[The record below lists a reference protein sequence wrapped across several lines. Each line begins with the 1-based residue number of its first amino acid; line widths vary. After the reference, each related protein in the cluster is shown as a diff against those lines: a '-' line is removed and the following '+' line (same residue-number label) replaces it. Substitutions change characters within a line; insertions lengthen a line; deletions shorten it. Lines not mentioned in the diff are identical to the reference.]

1 MSKKVRQDPIC
12 VGLLSITGLMWLFM
26 TNTATGQTAEAFYTS
41 DVESIVQGKCIRC
54 HRSGGQASYTELRF
68 TSSASENHAVFDS
81 FVNSPTKGARA
92 NTVLSKIRG
101 ALGHGGGQVI
111 SQGSADYR
119 TFSAYIDLLPD
130 DDEPAATAP
139 GAPVIVSV
147 TAGDSRAVVNFTAP
161 ADDGGATISSYAA
174 TSSPDA
180 RSATCSASPCTVG
193 GLTNGQSYRFSVTAT
208 NVAGEGPASDLSDP
222 VVPVAASVFRVA
234 LEEPVKGQFHTGVGN
249 LRGWAI
255 ASEGIT
261 KVEILVDG
269 VLAFEAPYGGERG
282 DVGGAFPDVAGSSE
296 SGFSLAYNYSSLSA
310 GPHTITA
317 VAHNAL
323 GETKKSAARFEVVRF
338 DSPFI
343 SDPNA
348 VNLNNA
354 SCTVSSDEISIV
366 DALVEGSVY
375 DLRLKWRTAEQ
386 GFEIIEIR

>member
-1 MSKKVRQDPIC
+1 MTRKVKQSLIC
-12 VGLLSITGLMWLFM
+12 DGLMGIAGFTWLLIA
-26 TNTATGQTAEAFYTS
+26 NTASGQTAEAFYAS
-41 DVESIVQGKCIRC
+41 DVDPIVQDKCITC
-54 HRSGGQASYTELRF
+54 HRSGGQASYTELRY
-68 TSSASENHAVFDS
+68 TESVAGNHSALERY
-81 FVNSPTKGARA
+81 VNSPTKGARA
-92 NTVLSKIRG
+92 NTFLSKIRG
-101 ALGHGGGQVI
+101 ALGHGGGVVI
-111 SQGSADYR
+111 TEGSANYQ
-119 TFSAYIDLLPD
+119 TFSTYMDLLSV
-130 DDEPAATAP
+130 DEQ
-139 GAPVIVSV
+139 PVDTSVLKVS
-147 TAGDSRAVVNFTAP
+147 
-161 ADDGGATISSYAA
+161 
-174 TSSPDA
+174 
-180 RSATCSASPCTVG
+180 
-193 GLTNGQSYRFSVTAT
+193 
-208 NVAGEGPASDLSDP
+208 
-222 VVPVAASVFRVA
+222 
-234 LEEPVKGQFHTGVGN
+234 LEEPVKGQVHTGVGN
-249 LRGWAI
+249 LRGWAV

-310 GPHTITA
+310 GSHTITA

-323 GETKKSAARFEVVRF
+323 GETKKSAASFEVVRF

-348 VNLNNA
+348 VSLDNA

>member
-1 MSKKVRQDPIC
+1 MKTKILNELGCPVLSAVVIIAGVEPAFSQQDEG
-12 VGLLSITGLMWLFM
+12 V
-26 TNTATGQTAEAFYTS
+26 
-41 DVESIVQGKCIRC
+41 
-54 HRSGGQASYTELRF
+54 QASYSELKF
-68 TSSASENHAVFDS
+68 TSSISVNQGVLDR
-81 FVNSPTKGARA
+81 FVNSPAKGARA
-92 NTVLSKIRG
+92 DTVLSKIRG
-101 ALGHGGGQVI
+101 ASGHGGGQVL
-111 SQGSADYR
+111 SQRSADYQ
-119 TFSAYIDLLPD
+119 TFSSYLDLLS
-130 DDEPAATAP
+130 DEQ
-139 GAPVIVSV
+139 
-147 TAGDSRAVVNFTAP
+147 P
-161 ADDGGATISSYAA
+161 AD
-174 TSSPDA
+174 P
-180 RSATCSASPCTVG
+180 
-193 GLTNGQSYRFSVTAT
+193 SV
-208 NVAGEGPASDLSDP
+208 LK
-222 VVPVAASVFRVA
+222 VA
-234 LEEPVKGQFHTGVGN
+234 LEEPVKGQVHTGVGN

-354 SCTVSSDEISIV
+354 SCTVSSDEISMV
-366 DALVEGSVY
+366 DALVEGSVH
-375 DLRLKWRTAEQ
+375 DLRLEWRTAEQ

>member
-1 MSKKVRQDPIC
+1 MD
-12 VGLLSITGLMWLFM
+12 LLSVDE
-26 TNTATGQTAEAFYTS
+26 QPVDTS
-41 DVESIVQGKCIRC
+41 
-54 HRSGGQASYTELRF
+54 
-68 TSSASENHAVFDS
+68 
-81 FVNSPTKGARA
+81 
-92 NTVLSKIRG
+92 VLK
-101 ALGHGGGQVI
+101 
-111 SQGSADYR
+111 
-119 TFSAYIDLLPD
+119 
-130 DDEPAATAP
+130 
-139 GAPVIVSV
+139 VS
-147 TAGDSRAVVNFTAP
+147 
-161 ADDGGATISSYAA
+161 
-174 TSSPDA
+174 
-180 RSATCSASPCTVG
+180 
-193 GLTNGQSYRFSVTAT
+193 
-208 NVAGEGPASDLSDP
+208 
-222 VVPVAASVFRVA
+222 
-234 LEEPVKGQFHTGVGN
+234 LEEPVKGQVHTGVGN
-249 LRGWAI
+249 LRGWAV

-310 GPHTITA
+310 GSHTITA

-323 GETKKSAARFEVVRF
+323 GETKKSAASFEVVRF

-348 VNLNNA
+348 VSLDNA

>member
-1 MSKKVRQDPIC
+1 MTWKAKQNSIC
-12 VGLLSITGLMWLFM
+12 GGLRGIAGFTWLLIVA
-26 TNTATGQTAEAFYTS
+26 NTASGQTAEAFYAS
-41 DVESIVQGKCIRC
+41 DVDSIVQAKCITC
-54 HRSGGQASYTELRF
+54 HRSGGQAGSTALVYTGSVSGNHRVLESY
-68 TSSASENHAVFDS
+68 
-81 FVNSPTKGARA
+81 VNSPTKGARA
-92 NTVLSKIRG
+92 NRLLSKITG
-101 ALGHGGGQVI
+101 GSGHGGGQVA
-111 SQGSADYR
+111 SQGSADYQ
-119 TFSAYIDLLPD
+119 TFSTYMDLLSA
-130 DDEPAATAP
+130 DEQ
-139 GAPVIVSV
+139 PVDPSV
-147 TAGDSRAVVNFTAP
+147 
-161 ADDGGATISSYAA
+161 
-174 TSSPDA
+174 
-180 RSATCSASPCTVG
+180 
-193 GLTNGQSYRFSVTAT
+193 LK
-208 NVAGEGPASDLSDP
+208 
-222 VVPVAASVFRVA
+222 VA
-234 LEEPVKGQFHTGVGN
+234 LEEPVKGQVHTGVGN

-282 DVGGAFPDVAGSSE
+282 DVGGAFPDVSGSSE
-296 SGFSLAYNYSSLSA
+296 SGFSLAYNYSSLSD

-323 GETKKSAARFEVVRF
+323 GETQKSAARFEVVRF

-348 VNLNNA
+348 VNLNNS

>member
-1 MSKKVRQDPIC
+1 MFTKLCDFDLLRKKSDMSRKVRQSPIC
-12 VGLLSITGLMWLFM
+12 VGLLSITGMMWLLV
-26 TNTATGQTAEAFYTS
+26 TNTAVGQTAEAFYAS

-54 HRSGGQASYTELRF
+54 HRSGGQASYTELKF
-68 TSSASENHAVFDS
+68 TSSVSGNHGVFDR

-101 ALGHGGGQVI
+101 ALGHGGGVVL
-111 SQGSADYR
+111 SQGSVDYQK
-119 TFSAYIDLLPD
+119 FSSYMDLLS
-130 DDEPAATAP
+130 DEQ
-139 GAPVIVSV
+139 PVDPSV
-147 TAGDSRAVVNFTAP
+147 
-161 ADDGGATISSYAA
+161 
-174 TSSPDA
+174 
-180 RSATCSASPCTVG
+180 
-193 GLTNGQSYRFSVTAT
+193 LK
-208 NVAGEGPASDLSDP
+208 
-222 VVPVAASVFRVA
+222 VA
-234 LEEPVKGQFHTGVGN
+234 LEEPVKGQVHTGVGN

-310 GPHTITA
+310 GSHTITA

-323 GETKKSAARFEVVRF
+323 GETKKSAAKFEVVRF

-348 VNLNNA
+348 VNLDTA
-354 SCTVSSDEISIV
+354 SCTVSSDEISVV

-386 GFEIIEIR
+386 GFEIVEIR